1 MIVSL
6 VAAASDN
13 NVIGKNN
20 TLPWRLPADMKFFK
34 NLTMG
39 HTVIMGR
46 KTFESMGKPLP
57 GRKNV
62 VITRNKE
69 FKAEG
74 CSIVSSIED
83 ALNRCAS
90 ENEVFI
96 IGGAEIYRQSIK
108 MADKIYLTRVHG
120 YFDGDAFFPD
130 IPADGWDETAH
141 TDFAADEKNSYP
153 YSFLIFFNRKK

>member
-34 NLTMG
+34 TLTMG

-46 KTFESMGKPLP
+46 KTYDSMGKPLG

-62 VITRNKE
+62 VITRNKD

-74 CSIVSSIED
+74 CVVVPSIDE
-83 ALNRCAS
+83 ALKLCAS

-120 YFDGDAFFPD
+120 DFDGDAFFPD
-130 IPADGWDETAH
+130 IPAAEWDEIEH
-141 TDFAADEKNSYP
+141 TDYEADEKNPVS